1 MSSYSITVDGKPYSV
16 QVVSRAGNTIVFSVN
31 GRQHSVVVTPVTAT
45 SLARSQSDAPASAS
59 LSPELRAPMP
69 GIISEVKVREGQQ
82 VELGDT
88 IVVIEAMKME
98 NPIRAPRSAIVS
110 AVKVAKG
117 QEVQGGAVLVE
128 FS

>member
-1 MSSYSITVDGKPYSV
+1 
-16 QVVSRAGNTIVFSVN
+16 
-31 GRQHSVVVTPVTAT
+31 
-45 SLARSQSDAPASAS
+45 
-59 LSPELRAPMP
+59 MP

-88 IVVIEAMKME
+88 IVVIEAMTME

>member
-1 MSSYSITVDGKPYSV
+1 
-16 QVVSRAGNTIVFSVN
+16 
-31 GRQHSVVVTPVTAT
+31 
-45 SLARSQSDAPASAS
+45 
-59 LSPELRAPMP
+59 MP